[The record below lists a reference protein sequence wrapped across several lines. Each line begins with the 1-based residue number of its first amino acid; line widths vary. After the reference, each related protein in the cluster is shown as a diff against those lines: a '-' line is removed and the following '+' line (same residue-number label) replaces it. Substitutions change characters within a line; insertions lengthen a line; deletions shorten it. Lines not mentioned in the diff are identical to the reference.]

1 MSASND
7 PAVFSA
13 PPRMWLVSE
22 VYYPEEISTG
32 YYLTAIAEGIAAD
45 HPVSV
50 LTGQPKHMARGVK
63 APKRETRNQVEIYRV
78 WCTTFDK
85 NFLVLRLINMFT
97 VGVSMFVRSLFLFQ
111 KGDRILVCTAP
122 PSLPF
127 TTTAAALIKGSA
139 VTVLVQDSYPEILE
153 AVGTIKKGSLISRC
167 IDMVNRWVFKYAAGI
182 IVMGRD
188 MQRSFEKKA
197 EGLDPRIFYIPNW
210 ADLDEI
216 EPRLRSQNE
225 LLADL
230 GLNDKFVLLYAGN
243 IGHPTDV
250 ETIIGAASRLRTL
263 RPEIHFLFIGAGA
276 KADWLKRTVENDSL
290 SNVTILDYRPRSEQ
304 IIFLNAC
311 DIGLVALIRG
321 MVGTA
326 MPSRTYNLMAA
337 GKPILALTE
346 AGSELSMVIEEN
358 GIGWHT
364 EPGDA
369 NALTKLILETL
380 EDRKLLNVMGSNARE
395 AALEKY
401 SKESAVLAYKEAVFC
416 SD

>member
-1 MSASND
+1 
-7 PAVFSA
+7 
-13 PPRMWLVSE
+13 MWLVSE

-63 APKRETRNQVEIYRV
+63 APKRETRNKVEIHRV

-85 NFLVLRLINMFT
+85 NFLILRLINMVT
-97 VGVSMFVRSLFLFQ
+97 VGVSMFVRSLFLFR

-127 TTTAAALIKGSA
+127 TTTAAALLKGSA

-153 AVGTIKKGSLISRC
+153 AVGTIKRGSLISRS

-182 IVMGRD
+182 VVMGRD
-188 MQRSFEKKA
+188 MKRSFENKA
-197 EGLDPRIFYIPNW
+197 RGLDPRIFYIPNW

-216 EPRLRSQNE
+216 EPRPRVENE
-225 LLADL
+225 LLAEL
-230 GLNDKFVLLYAGN
+230 GLENKFVFLYAGN

-250 ETIIGAASRLRTL
+250 ETIIGAASKLLKL

-276 KADWLKRTVENDSL
+276 KADWLKRSVEKDGL
-290 SNVTILDYRPRSEQ
+290 SNVTILDYKPRSEQ
-304 IIFLNAC
+304 IIFLNAS

-346 AGSELSMVIEEN
+346 AGSELSMVIDEDK
-358 GIGWHT
+358 IGWHT

-369 NALTKLILETL
+369 DTLTKLILRTV
-380 EDRKLLNVMGSNARE
+380 EDPKLLDEMGSNARK
-395 AALEKY
+395 AAVEKY
-401 SKESAVLAYKEAVFC
+401 SKDSAVLAYREAVFGG
-416 SD
+416 D